1 MAAPAYANLKAWIAA
16 NFFRA
21 SLDPGATAGQVG
33 MPLATWN
40 FPNLAELAFDL
51 GNAGSFKFNVIGT
64 KTIALV
70 GATQTVDL
78 SAIPDPFGTVVN
90 MASVSAW
97 MVLNDATVA
106 GYFLQVG
113 GNATNPWAAPFNGS
127 ITAQVT
133 VPPGD
138 TNTAGQFCPGFALL
152 GGPRSANFA
161 VTGTSKVLKFDPG
174 ANTFQARLLALGLS
188 T

>member
-1 MAAPAYANLKAWIAA
+1 MAAPPYAKLQAKVAA
-16 NFFRA
+16 NFFSA
-21 SLDPGATAGQVG
+21 TLDPGATAGQVG
-33 MPLATWN
+33 MPLSTWQ
-40 FPNLAELAFDL
+40 FPALSELGFDL
-51 GNAGSFKFNVIGT
+51 GATGSFKFNVIGT
-64 KTIALV
+64 KTLALA

-78 SAIPDPFGTVVN
+78 STIPDPFGTVLN

-97 MVLNDATVA
+97 LVLNDAAVA
-106 GYFLQVG
+106 GYVLQVG

-127 ITAQVT
+127 ATAQIT

-138 TNTAGQFCPGFALL
+138 TNAFGQFCPGFALL

-161 VTGTSKVLKFDPG
+161 VTGTSKVIKFDPG

-188 T
+188 A